1 VGNQLIWQIG
11 AGGLLALLVLRE
23 VFGFLREK
31 SRAIAAGDKSVDFW
45 RMEMRSAFAESFAV
59 TLRPFLEAQNQ
70 LLREIR
76 DSVTTSN
83 LGISEL
89 VVKNRDNRR
98 GR

>member
-1 VGNQLIWQIG
+1 MGNQLIWQIG

-31 SRAIAAGDKSVDFW
+31 SRAIAAGDKTVDFW
-45 RMEMRSAFAESFAV
+45 RMEMRSAVAECFSV
-59 TLRPFLEAQNQ
+59 TLRPFLEAQTQ

-76 DSVTTSN
+76 DSVATSN
-83 LGISEL
+83 FGISEL

-98 GR
+98 SR

>member
-1 VGNQLIWQIG
+1 MADQLVWQIG

-23 VFGFLREK
+23 VFSFLRERN
-31 SRAIAAGDKSVDFW
+31 RAGAAGDKSVDFW
-45 RMEMRSAFAESFAV
+45 RMEMRTAFAEGFAV
-59 TLRPFLEAQNQ
+59 TLKPSLEAQTQ

-89 VVKNRDNRR
+89 VVKNRDSRR
-98 GR
+98 SR